1 LRFAALAAKPGEKSG
16 LVRWNEV
23 LGSNDLVEAIDRLV
37 YKFRGER
44 GDSFANSK
52 NGKSSNLAD
61 LEPGAFGKSGFRD
74 LKVEGK
80 SGSLSL
86 ARDGH
91 SDHRSRSFVEH
102 VMADDENRPAT
113 RFFLPSYGGEIGP
126 INLSP

>member
-1 LRFAALAAKPGEKSG
+1 MAAAFVDVEHPPRALI
-16 LVRWNEV
+16 RWNEV
-23 LGSNDLVEAIDRLV
+23 LDSNDLVEAIDRLV

-44 GDSFANSK
+44 GDSFTNSK

-74 LKVEGK
+74 LKVERK
-80 SGSLSL
+80 SGSLRL

-102 VMADDENRPAT
+102 VMADDENGPTT
-113 RFFLPSYGGEIGP
+113 RLSLPYNRVEIGP
-126 INLSP
+126 INLSS